1 MRYKYL
7 QRIMTFR
14 LIKTKIKD
22 KFVSLSKLLKINLW
36 KKSLAKEVAK
46 LGKNNRLAQE
56 LKKEIQKLIIIQVK
70 RLSKMQIVIMPEKD
84 RLEEILKSPA

>member
-22 KFVSLSKLLKINLW
+22 KFVSLSKLLKINIW

-70 RLSKMQIVIMPEKD
+70 MLTKLKMLLILRKDLLVI
-84 RLEEILKSPA
+84 